1 MHGGGGEEEE
11 CHLPGVGDGLHG
23 LWKTRRRWRW
33 VVVKMMRPRE
43 GGCSL
48 FKLLVK
54 QTDAGAVQTE
64 QLAANLCDFR
74 TENPKPEAEEFNEKT
89 TKQKTT

>member
-1 MHGGGGEEEE
+1 MR
-11 CHLPGVGDGLHG
+11 
-23 LWKTRRRWRW
+23 RRRWGRW
-33 VVVKMMRPRE
+33 VVVKMMRSRE

-48 FKLLVK
+48 FELLVK

-74 TENPKPEAEEFNEKT
+74 TGNPKPEAEEFNEET

>member
-1 MHGGGGEEEE
+1 MHGGGGEEE

-23 LWKTRRRWRW
+23 PWKTRRWRW

-54 QTDAGAVQTE
+54 QTRR
-64 QLAANLCDFR
+64 LRHAN
-74 TENPKPEAEEFNEKT
+74 
-89 TKQKTT
+89 